1 MTFPIVIFAKLS
13 QASAPLSPCLHFGFA
28 VMASQL
34 IAAHTALY
42 GFYIHSYI
50 LNCSL
55 NLLHHIGLHQ
65 IALIVTAQWSFCQ
78 AQPKL
83 QLY

>member
-1 MTFPIVIFAKLS
+1 MRASNHRLDILAQPRALFATIHDFPIVIFAKLS
-13 QASAPLSPCLHFGFA
+13 QASAPLSPCLNFGFA

-55 NLLHHIGLHQ
+55 NLLHHIGLH
-65 IALIVTAQWSFCQ
+65 
-78 AQPKL
+78 
-83 QLY
+83 

>member
-1 MTFPIVIFAKLS
+1 MRASNHRLDILAQPRALFATIHDFS
-13 QASAPLSPCLHFGFA
+13 NSHFCQASAPLSPCLHFGFA

-55 NLLHHIGLHQ
+55 NLLHHIGLH
-65 IALIVTAQWSFCQ
+65 
-78 AQPKL
+78 
-83 QLY
+83 